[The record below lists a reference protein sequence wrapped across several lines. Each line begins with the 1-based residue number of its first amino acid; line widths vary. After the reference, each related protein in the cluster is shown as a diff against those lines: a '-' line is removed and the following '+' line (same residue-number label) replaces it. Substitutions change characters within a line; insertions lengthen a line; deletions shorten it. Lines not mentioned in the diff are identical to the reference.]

1 MSLFTYTQPSV
12 QSALEKVRSYD
23 SLEPTDQFNDAV
35 NTLVETII
43 ALPQKD
49 VRRLPE
55 GLRAEVRELVS
66 SLESAREAAWSR
78 RIFTSQDPQATLQ
91 EFPYLENY
99 DRIIAREI
107 GLIEASG
114 LSLTADHKML
124 AIGSGPLPLT
134 ALQFFARKGVLVD
147 QLDSHRP
154 SLELGRKVSQALGLP
169 GNYIHGAAERVALSA
184 CHYDVIFVAVLAGA
198 SHVEKQEIVDNAF
211 PALKGGGRL
220 LLRSAKGARGV
231 IYPVV
236 DVPRLRGVRLLAETH
251 PNDIV
256 INSSLVFE
264 KE

>member
-12 QSALEKVRSYD
+12 RDALEKVRSYD

-43 ALPQKD
+43 TLPKKD
-49 VRRLPE
+49 VRRLPQT
-55 GLRAEVRELVS
+55 LRIEVRGLVS

-78 RIFTSQDPQATLQ
+78 RIFTSQAPQVTLE

-134 ALQFFARKGVLVD
+134 ALQFFNRRGVLVD
-147 QLDSHRP
+147 QLDSHGP
-154 SLELGRKVSQALGLP
+154 SLELGRQVSRALQLP
-169 GNYIHGAAERVALSA
+169 GEYIHGAAECVTLPARQ
-184 CHYDVIFVAVLAGA
+184 YDVIFVAVLAGA
-198 SHVEKQEIVDNAF
+198 SHRDKQNIVDNVL
-211 PALKGGGRL
+211 PSLKDDGRL

-236 DVPRLRGVRLLAETH
+236 DASRLGGVRLLAETH

>member
-12 QSALEKVRSYD
+12 RSALEKVRSYG
-23 SLEPTDQFNDAV
+23 SLEPTDQFNNAV

-49 VRRLPE
+49 IRRLPDA
-55 GLRAEVRELVS
+55 LCVEVRELVS
-66 SLESAREAAWSR
+66 SLESAREAAWAR
-78 RIFTSQDPQATLQ
+78 KIFTSSAPKEALQ

-99 DRIIAREI
+99 NRIIAREV

-114 LSLTADHKML
+114 LSLAAGYRML

-134 ALQFFARKGVLVD
+134 ALQFYARTGVLVD
-147 QLDSHRP
+147 QLDSHGP
-154 SLELGRKVSQALGLP
+154 SLELGRQVSRALQLP
-169 GNYIHGAAERVALSA
+169 GEYIHDAAERVTLPASK
-184 CHYDVIFVAVLAGA
+184 YDVVFVAVLAGG
-198 SHVEKQEIVDNAF
+198 SHGEKQSIVDNVL
-211 PALKGGGRL
+211 PSLKDKGRL

-236 DVPRLRGVRLLAETH
+236 DASLLKGVRLLAEAH

>member
-12 QSALEKVRSYD
+12 RAALEKVRSYG

-43 ALPQKD
+43 SLPQKK
-49 VRRLPE
+49 VHRLPE
-55 GLRAEVRELVS
+55 TLRAEVRELVS
-66 SLESAREAAWSR
+66 SLESAREAAWAK
-78 RIFTSQDPQATLQ
+78 RIFTSKDPKAALQ
-91 EFPYLENY
+91 EFPYLQNY
-99 DRIIAREI
+99 DRIIAREV

-114 LSLTADHKML
+114 LSLTPEHTML

-134 ALQFFARKGVLVD
+134 ALEFFTRRGVQVD
-147 QLDSHRP
+147 QLDSHAP
-154 SLELGRKVSQALGLP
+154 SLELGRQVSHALGLP
-169 GNYIHGAAERVALSA
+169 GKYIHAAAESA
-184 CHYDVIFVAVLAGA
+184 VLPARQYDVVFVAVLAGA
-198 SHVEKQEIVDNAF
+198 SHMEKQKIVDNVL
-211 PALKGGGRL
+211 PSLKDNGRL

-236 DVPRLRGVRLLAETH
+236 DASRLDGVHLLAETH